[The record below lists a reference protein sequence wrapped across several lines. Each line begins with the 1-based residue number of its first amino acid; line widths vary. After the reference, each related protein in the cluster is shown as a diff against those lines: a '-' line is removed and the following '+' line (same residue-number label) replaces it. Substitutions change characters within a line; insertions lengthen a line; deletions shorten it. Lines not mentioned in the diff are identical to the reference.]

1 MAELGS
7 ALGAERGSTL
17 AAGGA
22 VLGSALAAADAELG
36 STLVAAGAVLGSL
49 LVAAALRPVSSSAA
63 KTRSLAEAGLLA
75 LPAGAYLPSRSALA
89 CLALAGLRA

>member
-1 MAELGS
+1 MAALGS

-22 VLGSALAAADAELG
+22 VLDSALAAAAAEVG
-36 STLVAAGAVLGSL
+36 STLVAAWAVLGSL
-49 LVAAALRPVSSSAA
+49 LVAVALRPASSSAA
-63 KTRSLAEAGLLA
+63 KTRSLAEAGLVA

-89 CLALAGLRA
+89 CLALAGSWA